1 MTDEIKGEI
10 NGIPTKE
17 LGNKGSLEKI
27 VLERVKMGLGVRM
40 SGHALEKADVNLI
53 ALELN
58 KGIEAY
64 FTTELLAETVG
75 EYSKVVY
82 FRCPRNWFQMFKM
95 QYFPAWLLRAF
106 PIKMKL
112 QEETVVFTVKAV
124 YPKLPTVVNNVG
136 PIFYQHELEKA
147 E

>member
-1 MTDEIKGEI
+1 MTEEI
-10 NGIPTKE
+10 NGIPTKP
-17 LGNKGSLEKI
+17 LGDKSQLEKI
-27 VLERVKMGLGVRM
+27 VLENMKMQLGVRLG
-40 SGHALEKADVNLI
+40 SHALEKAEVHIMAHELLKGVDV
-53 ALELN
+53 
-58 KGIEAY
+58 Y
-64 FTTELLAETVG
+64 FQTELLSETVG
-75 EYSKVVY
+75 EYAKTVN